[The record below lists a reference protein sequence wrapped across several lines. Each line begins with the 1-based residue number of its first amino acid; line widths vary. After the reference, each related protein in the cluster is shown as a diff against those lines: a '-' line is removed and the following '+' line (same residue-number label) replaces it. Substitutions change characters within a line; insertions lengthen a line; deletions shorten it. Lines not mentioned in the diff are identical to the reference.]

1 MSYPRGR
8 LFQSLREMR
17 ERGGGVHQQTQ
28 NLHAARVRQKFDLV
42 KGLDGL
48 NCFHLSLSQLRENL
62 IVSIVLN
69 QLEVKHNFYLT
80 CPLARDIKLERLSC

>member
-1 MSYPRGR
+1 
-8 LFQSLREMR
+8 
-17 ERGGGVHQQTQ
+17 
-28 NLHAARVRQKFDLV
+28 
-42 KGLDGL
+42 LDGL